1 MQQLSNFA
9 TNVRKELKNKKK
21 SISWLARESGVSQ
34 CMISYYLTGKTEPS
48 LSKATQI
55 AETLEVPLSQLIGE
69 DVFQSKILLSMAK
82 QDDSVKEGVLKCCSN
97 ASLLSEIKSRLS
109 QPQAQLK

>member
-1 MQQLSNFA
+1 MQQTSNFA
-9 TNVRKELKNKKK
+9 TNVRQELKNRKK

-55 AETLEVPLSQLIGE
+55 AGTLEVPLSQLIGE
-69 DVFQSKILLSMAK
+69 DLLHPKILLSMAIS
-82 QDDSVKEGVLKCCSN
+82 DDTVKAGVLKSCSN
-97 ASLLSEIKSRLS
+97 ASLLSEIKSRLIS
-109 QPQAQLK
+109 SAKV